1 MSDAK
6 ASARARVSLVLEL
19 AKLTSAKLVSF
30 AYLSPVNASSLVL
43 FNMSVIT
50 CVRVEFCGRP
60 LVLNRDVVD
69 IVGVGR
75 CAVFDVDSCL
85 LLLGS
90 SGKVLVVVA
99 SVYVDLLRVEVDEFK
114 FEVYVDESED
124 LKTVAEEFSAVEFKT
139 SPFSLVGS
147 AALSWIANRLGT
159 KRAKE
164 DRIIGTS

>member
-1 MSDAK
+1 M
-6 ASARARVSLVLEL
+6 
-19 AKLTSAKLVSF
+19 
-30 AYLSPVNASSLVL
+30 
-43 FNMSVIT
+43 
-50 CVRVEFCGRP
+50 
-60 LVLNRDVVD
+60 LNRDVVD